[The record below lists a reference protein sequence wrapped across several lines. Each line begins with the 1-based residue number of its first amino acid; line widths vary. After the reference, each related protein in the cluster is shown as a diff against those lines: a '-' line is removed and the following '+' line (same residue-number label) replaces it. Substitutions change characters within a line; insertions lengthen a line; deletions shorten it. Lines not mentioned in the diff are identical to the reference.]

1 MAIIKEMSGGTGG
14 STVIGPSILINGKL
28 TGEEDLTVRGRV
40 EGELTL
46 TKTLIVEPSGVVKA
60 TVSVKNAI
68 VSGVVVGNIRA
79 TESVELTKEGRMVGD
94 ILSPRVILV
103 DGASFRGRIE
113 MGEEAARAASERASR
128 APTRMAARPGLPP
141 RPPPPPA
148 RIDARVKNHPKSIS
162 APVITELE
170 ARPAPPTPPVIAMG
184 GKRKLVLK
192 KKER

>member
-1 MAIIKEMSGGTGG
+1 MAIIKELSGGPSG

-60 TVSVKNAI
+60 NVSVKNAI

-79 TESVELTKEGRMVGD
+79 SESVEITREGRMVGD

-103 DGASFRGRIE
+103 DGASFKGRVE
-113 MGEEAARAASERASR
+113 MGEQAARAASDRVGRAPSR
-128 APTRMAARPGLPP
+128 AAGQP
-141 RPPPPPA
+141 
-148 RIDARVKNHPKSIS
+148 
-162 APVITELE
+162 
-170 ARPAPPTPPVIAMG
+170 
-184 GKRKLVLK
+184 
-192 KKER
+192 

>member
-1 MAIIKEMSGGTGG
+1 MAIIKELSGGPSG

-60 TVSVKNAI
+60 TVAVKNAI
-68 VSGVVVGNIRA
+68 ISGVVVGNVRA

-94 ILSPRVILV
+94 IQAPRVILV

-113 MGEEAARAASERASR
+113 MGEAAAGRAAGERASR
-128 APTRMAARPGLPP
+128 PARVAARPSAPP
-141 RPPPPPA
+141 RPPPPPRA
-148 RIDARVKNHPKSIS
+148 
-162 APVITELE
+162 E
-170 ARPAPPTPPVIAMG
+170 ARGSNARSTVTPILSKLESKSPPLSPAMAG
-184 GKRKLVLK
+184 AGKKRVVVRKR
-192 KKER
+192 ER

>member
-1 MAIIKEMSGGTGG
+1 MASNKDSGTSAG

-28 TGEEDLTVRGRV
+28 SGEEDLTVRGRV

-60 TVSVKNAI
+60 NVEVKNAI

-94 ILSPRVILV
+94 IASPRVILV

-113 MGEEAARAASERASR
+113 MGEQAARAASERGSR
-128 APTRMAARPGLPP
+128 STAKAARRGGPP

-148 RIDARVKNHPKSIS
+148 RI
-162 APVITELE
+162 E
-170 ARPAPPTPPVIAMG
+170 ARTKNNAKGQAALVTKLEGRRAPPVPPAIAIG
-184 GKRKLVLK
+184 GKRKVVVK